1 MRIVGFQKSGLSV
14 WIGKVLK
21 DVVPKEREWALLI
34 IILFSEF
41 GTEVRLLL
49 FSTFA
54 FFLFFLIPHNYI
66 ICMVTSSRVT
76 RPWRPYLYRSR
87 IRWHAPAASR
97 PSTSYCHLQWASVW
111 HMCFLSPLRPSKI
124 ALYLCF
130 VYYYNSG
137 HYINPLI
144 MHINYKIMLIYDN
157 MA

>member
-54 FFLFFLIPHNYI
+54 FSFHITIF
-66 ICMVTSSRVT
+66 
-76 RPWRPYLYRSR
+76 
-87 IRWHAPAASR
+87 
-97 PSTSYCHLQWASVW
+97 PSILVHE
-111 HMCFLSPLRPSKI
+111 
-124 ALYLCF
+124 
-130 VYYYNSG
+130 
-137 HYINPLI
+137 
-144 MHINYKIMLIYDN
+144 
-157 MA
+157 